1 MKKRIA
7 YIDLLKVI
15 AIFMVI
21 TLHNGTWHADYMGTG
36 NWTNLLQFSVR
47 LLCEPVPIFML
58 INGFL
63 MFNSKFDS
71 KKHLRRIVNTLLI
84 ILCWSV
90 IMEVFFT
97 ATEGKPITIYG
108 IVTSV
113 LNTHIG
119 NTHTGVLWFL
129 QKLVVVYLVFPV
141 LKHLYDTNF
150 NLFKYLLLVLAI
162 STYSISLLSTF
173 STFFDS
179 QLYSSLLFFLNQYSV
194 VFTTN
199 IYIVY
204 FMVGGYLRREMST
217 ISHKRY
223 IGLGIAS
230 AVIIAVLGIAIS
242 VYQGATCRVDLN
254 YSQVFLLFSIMGLF
268 LLCSHIPMNCS
279 FVNKILASIGDNTM
293 GIYLLH
299 RMMILLANRW
309 FPAGSQSLFLRIA
322 MSFAILLVCWGI
334 TVLIRKIPKVSF
346 LVKL

>member
-1 MKKRIA
+1 MKV
-7 YIDLLKVI
+7 L

-21 TLHNGTWHADYMGTG
+21 TLHNGTWHTDFVGTG
-36 NWTNLLQFSVR
+36 NWVNLLQFSIR
-47 LLCEPVPIFML
+47 LVCEPVPIFML

-63 MFNSKFDS
+63 MFHSKFDS
-71 KKHLRRIVNTLLI
+71 KKHLQRIVNTVLI

-90 IMEVFFT
+90 IFDIFFT
-97 ATEGKPITIYG
+97 AMEGKPITIYG

-113 LNTHIG
+113 LNTYIG

-141 LKHLYDTNF
+141 LKYLYDTKYT
-150 NLFKYLLLVLAI
+150 LFKYLLLVLAV
-162 STYSISLLSTF
+162 STYSISLLSAF
-173 STFFDS
+173 STFIDS
-179 QLYSSLLFFLNQYSV
+179 QLYSSFLFFLNQYSV

-204 FMVGGYLRREMST
+204 FMVGGYLRRDMNN

-223 IGLGIAS
+223 ISLGILS
-230 AVIIAVLGIAIS
+230 IVIITVLGIAIS
-242 VYQGATCRVDLN
+242 VYQGATCRIDLN
-254 YSQVFLLFSIMGLF
+254 YSQIFLLLTIMGLF

-299 RMMILLANRW
+299 RMMISLVSRW
-309 FPAGSQSLFLRIA
+309 LPAGSQSLLLRIA
-322 MSFAILLVCWGI
+322 LSLGVLLVCWGI